1 LKIAKEIKIAVLAIT
16 SLVIFYIGFNYLKGV
31 EFFDPTN
38 EYYAIYDELNGLTI
52 SNPVLLSGLSVG
64 RVSDIEIL
72 QEQDNQIKVFF
83 EVRED
88 ITLGTETIALLSTD
102 LLGSQKIVIQR
113 NEVTEVLKEGSQ
125 VKGNVEQSLT
135 AQIQEQAYP
144 VLKTLDSVGHHLNG
158 ILENIDQ
165 NEQRINAILADV
177 QEATHAIAGI
187 SERESQIK
195 SMLDDFK
202 KISSALANEK
212 EGLKATLAKTNGV
225 LDSVNNLKMSKLVNN
240 LDSTIQNMNK
250 VLASMDDGEGT
261 VDKLLSNDSLYN
273 NLNKTMEDL
282 DKLLIDF
289 REQPKRYVH
298 FSLFGRKD
306 KDKNKK

>member
-1 LKIAKEIKIAVLAIT
+1 MKIAKEIKIAVLAIT

-38 EYYAIYDELNGLTI
+38 EYYAIYDELNGLTT

-64 RVSDIEIL
+64 RVSEIEIL
-72 QEQDNQIKVFF
+72 QEQNNKVKVYF

-88 ITLGTETIALLSTD
+88 ITLGTETVALLSTD

-113 NEVTEVLKEGSQ
+113 NKVSEVLKEGSQ

-135 AQIQEQAYP
+135 AQIQAQAYP

-187 SERESQIK
+187 SQREAQIK

-212 EGLKATLAKTNGV
+212 EGLKATLAKTNGI
-225 LDSVNNLKMSKLVNN
+225 LDSVNNIEMSKLVNN

-250 VLASMDDGEGT
+250 VLASMNDGEGT
-261 VDKLLSNDSLYN
+261 VDKLLSSDSLYN

-306 KDKNKK
+306 KDKKKK

>member
-38 EYYAIYDELNGLTI
+38 EYYAIYDELNGLTT

-64 RVSDIEIL
+64 RVSEIEIL
-72 QEQDNQIKVFF
+72 QEQNNKVKVYF

-88 ITLGTETIALLSTD
+88 ITLGTETVALLSTD

-113 NEVTEVLKEGSQ
+113 NKVSEVLKEGSQ

-135 AQIQEQAYP
+135 AQIQAQAYP

-187 SERESQIK
+187 SQREAQIK

-212 EGLKATLAKTNGV
+212 EGLKATLAKTNGI
-225 LDSVNNLKMSKLVNN
+225 LDSVNNIEMSKLVNN

-250 VLASMDDGEGT
+250 VLASMNDGEGT
-261 VDKLLSNDSLYN
+261 VDKLLSSDSLYN

-306 KDKNKK
+306 KDKKKK